1 MNNLNRLQKLLKSI
15 DKNKTYFNVHAVDI
29 FGSVFLIITSFLV
42 FTYIAAK
49 RNLIQIKKD
58 WQKNK
63 CKPEYSALAG
73 FINAPPGSNMDA
85 KLKYTTENYV
95 ACNVGI
101 LEKNMNAF
109 TQPLMNAQGLLKMMF
124 EMARKQLNNVMIIFN
139 VLKERF
145 LGVIQEIFAKI
156 YQILIEVQFMFFK
169 VKDTFMKAAG
179 VLMGSFLFVVGQAFV
194 FITFLNSLLWIVIGI
209 LIALTIFIILCFAIA
224 YFLFLVPGAPIPFIT
239 VATALLVLYLSMA
252 IPMIL
257 LIILLSAVQAFLA
270 KQEMMTCFHP
280 ETKIK
285 LANGKYK
292 CMKDLNLG
300 EKLEKGIEVIAVLK
314 IKGEEKDKFYKI
326 YSKELN
332 DYIFVTGT
340 HLIKDPK
347 TNKFIKVSEFKDA
360 NITETWVSEMSCLVT
375 SNHHI
380 PIGEYTFYDW
390 ED

>member
-145 LGVIQEIFAKI
+145 LGIIQEIFAKI

-209 LIALTIFIILCFAIA
+209 LIALTIFIIIFFMIA
-224 YFLFLVPGAPIPFIT
+224 AFLFWIPAAPIPFIT

-332 DYIFVTGT
+332 DYIFVT
-340 HLIKDPK
+340 
-347 TNKFIKVSEFKDA
+347 E
-360 NITETWVSEMSCLVT
+360 
-375 SNHHI
+375 HI
-380 PIGEYTFYDW
+380 
-390 ED
+390 

>member
-29 FGSVFLIITSFLV
+29 FGSVFLIILAFLV

-49 RNLIQIKKD
+49 RNLIQIRKE

-85 KLKYTTENYV
+85 KLKYTSENYT

-101 LEKNMNAF
+101 LETNMNAF

-124 EMARKQLNNVMIIFN
+124 EMAKKQLANVMIIFN
-139 VLKERF
+139 VLKQRF
-145 LGVIQEIFAKI
+145 LQVIQQIFAKI
-156 YQILIEVQFMFFK
+156 YQILIELQAVFFK
-169 VKDTFMKAAG
+169 IKDTFMKASG
-179 VLMGSFLFVVGQAFV
+179 VLQASFLFLVGQAFV
-194 FITFLNSLLWIVIGI
+194 FITFLNSLIEVCTII
-209 LIALTIFIILCFAIA
+209 LIILTVFIILCFVIAAIVWIIGLSA
-224 YFLFLVPGAPIPFIT
+224 PFIT
-239 VATALLVLYLSMA
+239 IAFTLLTIYLGMA

-257 LIILLSAVQAFLA
+257 LIIVLAAVNSFLA

-280 ETKIK
+280 DTKIK
-285 LANGKYK
+285 LANGEYK
-292 CMKDLNLG
+292 CMKDLDLG
-300 EKLEKGIEVIAVLK
+300 EKLDKNIDVIAVLR

-347 TNKFIKVSEFKDA
+347 TKKFIKVADFKDA
-360 NITETWVSEMSCLVT
+360 NITETWVNEMSCLVT